1 MSWLSAIST
10 ANRETRQVEADERAR
25 ETSIRNLHRMRQQD
39 ADAALERDR
48 QARAKA
54 SAQSDLPGLVDIGAG
69 SGWTPAA
76 GAPVTETG
84 AAPGI
89 ITPTQPNARNKRQQV
104 MPGERAA
111 VDIYN
116 TQRYPDQTRAE
127 SARLARHA
135 KPTPPSRLA
144 TSGYDPQAIAMAQ
157 RAAEPSAATARREAE
172 RRRLSELLRLN
183 PPQDQTPVVRE
194 PTAVAPA
201 AASATQ
207 SGAGGDFEAFKQAIF
222 GQESRNGAVDTSRPN
237 YAGALGKGQILESTF
252 NGLKAQGKIPADYDW
267 RNPAHN
273 EAAAVAYMQEAWQA
287 AGGDPRKAAA
297 YYYGGPKAIA
307 GGQINTYRDLRN
319 PRAPDT
325 HGYADQVVARM
336 RPGLPTQ
343 PAATQAVAA
352 TTPTPAAPS
361 APTAQPGVPTQTFAA
376 ANVGGRGDM
385 ASQDLRILNLQ
396 MEEIKRRLQFPQ
408 TAEIAD
414 QLRGEYIKL
423 ATQAQQVQVR
433 NAALQAVENDQA
445 LTALAQAAG
454 TPFAQTPQGFVL
466 VRPGEDG
473 QWRAASPPVDRMSL
487 ITHVVGILTGASAA
501 IAAEQRKSDMKVRE
515 NVATEQ
521 VKGTNTART
530 EALKH
535 QHALQ
540 ELIARKEL
548 EADDVL
554 GVETNPTTGQQ
565 MVRTRTGV
573 FEVVPSV
580 DLGGGMMSAPS
591 LRAIPMR

>member
-1 MSWLSAIST
+1 MSWLNAIST

-25 ETSIRNLHRMRQQD
+25 EVSIRNLHRMRQAD

-54 SAQSDLPGLVDIGAG
+54 SAQTDLPGLVDLGTG

-76 GAPVTETG
+76 GSAP
-84 AAPGI
+84 AAPMSPGL
-89 ITPTQPNARNKRQQV
+89 PTAPPVAERNKRQQG

-111 VDIYN
+111 IDIYD
-116 TQRYPDQTRAE
+116 TQRMPDQTRAE
-127 SARLARHA
+127 SARLARQP
-135 KPTPPSRLA
+135 KPTPPNRLA
-144 TSGYDPQAIAMAQ
+144 TSAYDPQSIAMAQ

-172 RRRLSELLRLN
+172 RRRMAELTRLN
-183 PPQDQTPVVRE
+183 PPQDRTPVVRE
-194 PTAVAPA
+194 PTAARTAPP
-201 AASATQ
+201 
-207 SGAGGDFEAFKQAIF
+207 GGDFEAFKQAVF
-222 GQESRNGAVDTSRPN
+222 GQESRNGAVNTSRPN

-252 NGLKAQGKIPADYDW
+252 NGLKAQGKIPADFDW

-273 EAAAVAYMQEAWQA
+273 EAAAVAYMQEAWSA

-325 HGYADQVVARM
+325 HGYADQVLARM
-336 RPGLPTQ
+336 
-343 PAATQAVAA
+343 
-352 TTPTPAAPS
+352 
-361 APTAQPGVPTQTFAA
+361 QPGVPAPTQQTPVTAAAPTMSQAVAQSPAQPQAAPGLPAQAFAA
-376 ANVGGRGDM
+376 EAVGGRSMGD
-385 ASQDLRILNLQ
+385 STQDLRILNMK

-408 TAEIAD
+408 TAEAAD
-414 QLRGEYIKL
+414 QLRGAYIQL
-423 ATQAQQVQVR
+423 ASEAQQVQVR
-433 NAALQAVENDQA
+433 DAAMRAVGDDKA

-473 QWRAASPPVDRMSL
+473 QWRPASPPVDRMSL

-535 QHALQ
+535 QFALQ
-540 ELIARKEL
+540 ELLARKEL
-548 EADDVL
+548 DANDVL

>member
-1 MSWLSAIST
+1 MSWLNAIST

-25 ETSIRNLHRMRQQD
+25 EVSIRNLHRMRQAD

-48 QARAKA
+48 QSRAKA
-54 SAQSDLPGLVDIGAG
+54 SAQTDLPGLVDLGTGTGWAPTAG
-69 SGWTPAA
+69 
-76 GAPVTETG
+76 GAPESPQSPGLPMAPSTTER
-84 AAPGI
+84 A
-89 ITPTQPNARNKRQQV
+89 KRQQA
-104 MPGERAA
+104 MPGERTAI
-111 VDIYN
+111 DIYN

-127 SARLARHA
+127 SARLARQP
-135 KPTPPSRLA
+135 KPTPPARLA
-144 TSGYDPQAIAMAQ
+144 TSGYDPQSIAMAQ

-172 RRRLSELLRLN
+172 RRRMAELTRLN
-183 PPQDQTPVVRE
+183 PPQDRAPVVRE
-194 PTAVAPA
+194 PTASRTAAP
-201 AASATQ
+201 
-207 SGAGGDFEAFKQAIF
+207 GGDFEAFKRAVF

-252 NGLKAQGKIPADYDW
+252 NGLKAQGKIPADFDW

-273 EAAAVAYMQEAWQA
+273 EAAAVAYMQEAWAA

-325 HGYADQVVARM
+325 HGYADQVFARM
-336 RPGLPTQ
+336 QTGMPAPPQQAAVAAAPAMTQTVAQAPAQAQPAPGLPTQ
-343 PAATQAVAA
+343 A
-352 TTPTPAAPS
+352 
-361 APTAQPGVPTQTFAA
+361 FAA
-376 ANVGGRGDM
+376 EAVGGRSTGD
-385 ASQDLRILNLQ
+385 STQDLRILNMK

-408 TAEIAD
+408 TAEVAD
-414 QLRGEYIKL
+414 QLRGAYIQL
-423 ATQAQQVQVR
+423 ASEAQQVQVR
-433 NAALQAVENDQA
+433 DAAMRAVGDDQA

-473 QWRAASPPVDRMSL
+473 QWRPASPPVDRMSL
-487 ITHVVGILTGASAA
+487 ITHVVGILTGASSA

-515 NVATEQ
+515 STAVEQ
-521 VKGTNTART
+521 VKGANAART

-535 QHALQ
+535 QYALQ
-540 ELIARKEL
+540 QLIQRNELQ
-548 EADDVL
+548 ADEVL

-565 MVRTRTGV
+565 LVRTRTGV

-591 LRAIPMR
+591 LRPLSMR